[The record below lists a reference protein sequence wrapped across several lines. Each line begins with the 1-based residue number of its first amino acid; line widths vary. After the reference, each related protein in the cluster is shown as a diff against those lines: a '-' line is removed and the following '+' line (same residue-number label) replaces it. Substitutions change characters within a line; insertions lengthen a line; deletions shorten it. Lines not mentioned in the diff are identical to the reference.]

1 MKNSSILQSVS
12 ITAVMLIASLVIS
25 STSQA
30 QTVNTQGAEWG
41 EYFKKYNAKGTIV
54 VLDKRTKDNKSY
66 VFNQKRAAQRYSPA
80 STYKIPHSL
89 FALDAGLVNNEFQV
103 FPWDGVERG
112 YSPHNQDQN
121 LRSAMRNSAI
131 WVYDI
136 FAEQLGDEKATNYLK
151 KIAYGNTD
159 VSTNE
164 GSYWIDGKLA
174 ISAYEQIEFLKK
186 LYKNELPFKV
196 EHQLLVKDI
205 MVVQAQKT
213 WILRAK
219 TGWQGKHGWWVGW
232 VEWPTGPVFFA
243 LNIDTPERMKDVY
256 KRQAIVRDVLMSID
270 ALPSK
275 NLATSK

>member
-1 MKNSSILQSVS
+1 MKKPSIFQSIV
-12 ITAVMLIASLVIS
+12 ITAVMLVGSLVIS
-25 STSQA
+25 TASQA
-30 QTVNTQGAEWG
+30 KTSLEHEKSHAALG
-41 EYFKKYNAKGTIV
+41 EYFKKYNAQGTIV
-54 VLDKRTKDNKSY
+54 VLDKRDKENKSY
-66 VFNQKRAAQRYSPA
+66 VFNKKRAVQRYSPA

-89 FALDAGLVNNEFQV
+89 FALDAGLVKNEFQV
-103 FPWDGVERG
+103 FPWDGVKRS

-121 LRSAMRNSAI
+121 LRSAMRNSAV

-136 FAEQLGDEKATNYLK
+136 FAEQLGDEKASHYLK
-151 KIAYGNTD
+151 KIAYGNAD
-159 VSTNE
+159 VSSSE

-174 ISAYEQIEFLKK
+174 VSAHEQIEFLEK
-186 LYKNELPFKV
+186 LYKNALPFKV

-205 MVVQAQKT
+205 MVVEAQKN

-256 KRQAIVRDVLMSID
+256 KRQAIVRDILISID
-270 ALPSK
+270 ALPNK
-275 NLATSK
+275 K